1 MILQNNKPLY
11 ITLTLLFAI
20 TWVWAAINPLHPDD
34 WILENILV
42 VLFVPFVFWASRY
55 FLFSN
60 ISYVLV
66 TIFMI
71 LHVIGSHYTYAEVPF
86 GVNLGEWLGV
96 ERNMYDRL
104 VHLLFGVV
112 FVYPLFEY
120 LQKKVEV
127 KGFLVY
133 YVSFMTVSA
142 FAGFYELIE
151 WIAASVV
158 DPEAG
163 AAFLGTQG
171 DVWDAQKDMA
181 LAVVGSFVVLCIVGL
196 SRLFSH
202 KPKELL
208 D

>member
-1 MILQNNKPLY
+1 VLNNKSLY
-11 ITLTLLFAI
+11 ITLILLFSI
-20 TWVWAAINPLHPDD
+20 TWIWAARNPLYPDD
-34 WILENILV
+34 WILENVLV

-60 ISYVLV
+60 ASYILV
-66 TIFMI
+66 TIFML

-86 GVNLGEWLGV
+86 GVNLGQWIGV

-112 FVYPLFEY
+112 FIYPLFEY
-120 LQKKVEV
+120 LQKKMQL
-127 KGFLVY
+127 KGFLIY
-133 YVSFMTVSA
+133 FVSFMTISA
-142 FAGFYELIE
+142 FAGFYEVLE

-158 DPEAG
+158 NPEAG

-181 LAVVGSFVVLCIVGL
+181 LAMVGSLFVL
-196 SRLFSH
+196 SMIKLGTKF
-202 KPKELL
+202 KG
-208 D
+208 